1 MQLYLYSTTHCHLC
15 EKAENLLQPVC
26 SKLDLTW
33 QSVEIS
39 DDSQLLNL
47 YETKI
52 PVLKRTDTNEELLW
66 PFDAQQI
73 ATFLR

>member
-15 EKAENLLQPVC
+15 EKAESLLQAVC
-26 SKLDLTW
+26 NKLDLTW

-39 DDSQLLNL
+39 DDTQLLNL

-52 PVLKRTDTNEELLW
+52 PVLKRADTNEELLW
-66 PFDAQQI
+66 PFNARQI
-73 ATFLR
+73 ETFLS

>member
-15 EKAENLLQPVC
+15 EKAENLLQAAC

-33 QSVEIS
+33 QSVEIC
-39 DDSQLLNL
+39 DNSQLISL